1 MTFPVGPGWCI
12 CTGLTQDLRR
22 AAPAEEKPPRR
33 AAPAEEEPP
42 RRAAPAEEEP
52 PRRAAPAESS
62 SRGGGAPAESSPHGE
77 QPLRAEA
84 STPGGHS
91 VSSAPQDRAN

>member
-12 CTGLTQDLRR
+12 CTGLTQDL
-22 AAPAEEKPPRR
+22 
-33 AAPAEEEPP
+33 